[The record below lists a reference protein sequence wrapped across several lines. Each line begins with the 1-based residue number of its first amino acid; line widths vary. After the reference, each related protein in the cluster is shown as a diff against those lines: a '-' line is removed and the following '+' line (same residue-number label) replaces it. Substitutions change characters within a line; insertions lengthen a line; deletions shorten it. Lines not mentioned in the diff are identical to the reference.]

1 MYEIFKQYK
10 HDLKTA
16 TEKLKQFGVTKIIHL
31 ERVDVY
37 LFYNGDKLINELK
50 VYFRTCT
57 SI

>member
-1 MYEIFKQYK
+1 MYEIFKEYK

-16 TEKLKQFGVTKIIHL
+16 TEKLKQFGVTEIIHL

-50 VYFRTCT
+50 V
-57 SI
+57 